1 MQSGNNTQ
9 VEDFLKEGI
18 KFENSTLNKHL
29 IELSFEINSLDRLK
43 LFLQKKE
50 FIKRLV
56 SASKEIGYNKVVA
69 RFRFGKFKPTKQNQ
83 IELLKI
89 QNDYFDE
96 LSIQLMGDKFDEFKE
111 LIDYSLSSFSK
122 KVSPVIDTNL
132 GVILLKQI
140 FDYLKPLKFENV
152 RWIYH
157 KLTITY
163 SNYKFLNYL
172 IKKDN
177 KKHYLVDCSRRSGLV
192 FKDLNIRDFSTLILL
207 NELFDF
213 DGFCLR
219 HYFPVKNKDG
229 KIIGFSDGH
238 VWKFNQNTFFYE
250 RVKSKEFRLNRSR
263 EYETMN
269 NLLLKDKLNIPLISK
284 IIKNLEEDYNK

>member
-1 MQSGNNTQ
+1 
-9 VEDFLKEGI
+9 
-18 KFENSTLNKHL
+18 
-29 IELSFEINSLDRLK
+29 
-43 LFLQKKE
+43 LQ
-50 FIKRLV
+50 
-56 SASKEIGYNKVVA
+56 
-69 RFRFGKFKPTKQNQ
+69 
-83 IELLKI
+83 
-89 QNDYFDE
+89 
-96 LSIQLMGDKFDEFKE
+96 
-111 LIDYSLSSFSK
+111 
-122 KVSPVIDTNL
+122 
-132 GVILLKQI
+132 QI

-163 SNYKFLNYL
+163 STYKFLNSL

-269 NLLLKDKLNIPLISK
+269 NLLLKDKLNIPLMSK

>member
-1 MQSGNNTQ
+1 MQLGNNTQ

-18 KFENSTLNKHL
+18 KFENSDLNKNL
-29 IELSFEINSLDRLK
+29 MELSFEINSLDRLK
-43 LFLQKKE
+43 LFLQKRE
-50 FIKRLV
+50 FIEKLV
-56 SASKEIGYNKVVA
+56 SASKEIGYTKVVA
-69 RFRFGKFKPTKQNQ
+69 RFRFGNFKPTKQNQ

-96 LSIQLMGDKFDEFKE
+96 LSIQLIGDKFDEFKE
-111 LIDYSLSSFSK
+111 IIDYSLNSFSK
-122 KVSPVIDTNL
+122 KVSPVIDTNF
-132 GVILLKQI
+132 GVVLLKQI

-163 SNYKFLNYL
+163 SNYKLLNSL

-207 NELFDF
+207 KELFDF

-219 HYFPVKNKDG
+219 HYFPVRDKNG
-229 KIIGFSDGH
+229 KIVGFPDGH
-238 VWKFNQNTFFYE
+238 IWKFNQKTFFYE
-250 RVKSKEFRLNRSR
+250 RVKSKEFRLNRSS
-263 EYETMN
+263 EYEVMN
-269 NLLLKDKLNIPLISK
+269 NLLLSNKLKIPIMSK
-284 IIKNLEEDYNK
+284 IVKNLEEDYNR